1 MEFLQKTVDLF
12 AKVPDWAYLYL
23 VPALILAS
31 AVAFVFVKQR
41 RWYFCVATI
50 FSAAGFV
57 LVYAKN
63 PAIAFIYSGIVVAL
77 SALLALLFLIPLPKR
92 REKGVKKSRID
103 ALYEKFREELSEK
116 PYAPRSDMPPKVCC
130 FERDTV
136 EGTTAGEQG
145 VSLSYAD
152 SLLEKLRAK
161 DLSAGDR
168 LETEELSRRLDF
180 YRDKPLTE
188 SERSTLN
195 DCLASILKLTAKYQL

>member
-12 AKVPDWAYLYL
+12 AKAPDWAYLYL
-23 VPALILAS
+23 LPALIIAS
-31 AVAFVFVKQR
+31 AVAFVFSPQR
-41 RWYFCVATI
+41 RWYFCAATV

-57 LVYAKN
+57 LVYAQN
-63 PAIAFIYSGIVVAL
+63 PATAFIYLGAVVAL
-77 SALLALLFLIPLPKR
+77 SALLTLLFLIPRPTR
-92 REKGVKKSRID
+92 REKGVKKSRVD

-116 PYAPRSDMPPKVCC
+116 PYAPRADMPPKVCR
-130 FERDTV
+130 FERDHI
-136 EGTTAGEQG
+136 EGATATEQG

-152 SLLEKLRAK
+152 SLLERLRAK
-161 DLSAGDR
+161 DLNAGDR
-168 LETEELSRRLDF
+168 LETEELSRRLDY